1 MNIHRIP
8 GRGPK
13 RDALVRIP
21 RAADQTQTRKG
32 TDKESSRAK
41 ETREPKN
48 LAEKGQELKEE
59 MDRLVD
65 EIDEVLEEN
74 AEEFVKNYIQRGGE

>member
-8 GRGPK
+8 GRGPG
-13 RDALVRIP
+13 RDALARIP

-32 TDKESSRAK
+32 SDKESSRTKEGKEAK
-41 ETREPKN
+41 NIT
-48 LAEKGQELKEE
+48 EKGKKLKEE
-59 MDRLVD
+59 MDELVD